1 MTKDDI
7 KKRVSLL
14 THVPAP
20 FDFPKARLD
29 VGSGKLQKE
38 SKGPVTQF
46 EHAVIIIEACTTWKR
61 VVEVKR
67 AFRPNNLI
75 MLGQP
80 EELRRLL
87 LRRFEIANVT
97 VLAVTDP
104 IACGMFSSVEACY
117 HTLDLPAMSPDA
129 ALRLDIENPTSKDI
143 SLAVWLTGNV
153 REEVTS

>member
-7 KKRVSLL
+7 KKRISLL
-14 THVPAP
+14 RPAPAP

-38 SKGPVTQF
+38 SKGAVTAY
-46 EHAVIIIEACTTWKR
+46 EHTVITIEPCTTWKR

-67 AFRPNNLI
+67 AFRANNLL
-75 MLGQP
+75 MLGLP
-80 EELRRLL
+80 EELRMLL

-97 VLAVTDP
+97 VLAVAGP
-104 IACGMFSSVEACY
+104 ISCGIFSSLEACY
-117 HTLDLPAMSPDA
+117 HTLDLPTMSPDA
-129 ALRLDIENPTSKDI
+129 ALRLDIENPTSKNI
-143 SLAVWLTGNV
+143 SLALWLTGNV